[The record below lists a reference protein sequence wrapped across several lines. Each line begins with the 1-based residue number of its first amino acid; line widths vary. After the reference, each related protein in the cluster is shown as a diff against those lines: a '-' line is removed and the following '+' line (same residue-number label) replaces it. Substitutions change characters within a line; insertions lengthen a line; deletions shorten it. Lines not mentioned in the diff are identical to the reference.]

1 MPMDTIQESD
11 LSDLWQ
17 DALSLLARKQLPEAT
32 LAMLRSCTPQSLEEG
47 TLVLAT
53 DMRLVQKKALA
64 NQALIEECLTQ
75 AAFEPIAIRVQFDQ
89 SIPAPAP
96 IQAPVAPPVTQAAA
110 PAPAPVVETASS
122 SSEMTLWE
130 SVDDEMLKS
139 CRATSPLIDQIS
151 DNDSNLTFERFVQG
165 DENIFAYQAALQV
178 AEGENKAYNPLF
190 IYGKSG
196 LGKTHLLRAIQNYI
210 EKNDYSRICVYK
222 ESTTFIDDYV
232 RAMKDREHGAPETLK
247 RDYHNIDVLII
258 DDIQKMAGAGR
269 TIDFFFDTF
278 NFLTANGKQI
288 VLAADRSPA
297 QLGMGKDHFDERVT
311 SRIDSGFTTSISV
324 PNYELKVRL
333 INTFVERLSR
343 ETLSNQSSTPP
354 GKLSLEDQKFMAEQ
368 AGSNIRVIEGFCQSC
383 IIQAGVRQAN
393 GQEFTHDD
401 IQKIAREKWPIN
413 RHSITID
420 EIQRTVEHFYDVSH
434 TDLIGNKR
442 NKELMEPRHVCIW
455 LAREL
460 TDNTLADIGK
470 RFGGRTHATVKHSIS
485 WVEETRRKD
494 KNLYERIDRVREGVI
509 NNS

>member
-1 MPMDTIQESD
+1 MDTIQESD
-11 LSDLWQ
+11 LGDLWQ
-17 DALSLLARKQLPEAT
+17 DTLSLLARKQLAEAT
-32 LAMLRSCTPQSLEEG
+32 LAMLRSCSPRTLEDG
-47 TLVLAT
+47 KLILST

-64 NQALIEECLTQ
+64 LQDTIEECLTQ
-75 AAFEPIAIRVQFDQ
+75 AAFEPLQITVQLDQ
-89 SIPAPAP
+89 SDHVPAPKPSYAP
-96 IQAPVAPPVTQAAA
+96 
-110 PAPAPVVETASS
+110 TASAQLTGEEQNAKPYPATHS
-122 SSEMTLWE
+122 DMTIWE
-130 SVDDEMLKS
+130 SVDEQAPKTRRDDN
-139 CRATSPLIDQIS
+139 PLFERIS

-210 EKNDYSRICVYK
+210 QRNDPSRLCIYK

-232 RAMKDREHGAPETLK
+232 QAMKDREHGAPEALK
-247 RDYHNIDVLII
+247 RNYHDIDVLII

-278 NFLTANGKQI
+278 NYLTANGKQI

-324 PNYELKVRL
+324 PNYELKLRL

-343 ETLSNQSSTPP
+343 ETLNNQFSSQP
-354 GKLSLEDQKFMAEQ
+354 GHLTQEDQKFMAEQ
-368 AGSNIRVIEGFCQSC
+368 AGTNIRVIEGFCQSC
-383 IIQAGVRQAN
+383 LIRAGNRQAN

-401 IQKIAREKWPIN
+401 IQQIAREKWPIN
-413 RHSITID
+413 RHSITVE
-420 EIQRTVEHFYDVSH
+420 EIQRTIEHFYDVSH
-434 TDLIGNKR
+434 ADLIGNKR

-470 RFGGRTHATVKHSIS
+470 RFGGRTHATVKHSIG

-494 KNLYERIDRVREGVI
+494 KNLYERIERIREGVI

>member
-1 MPMDTIQESD
+1 MDTIQESD
-11 LSDLWQ
+11 LWDLWQ
-17 DALSLLARKQLPEAT
+17 DTLSLLARENLAEAT
-32 LAMLRSCTPQSLEEG
+32 LAMFRSCMPRSLEDG

-53 DMRLVQKKALA
+53 DMRLVQKNVLK
-64 NQALIEECLTQ
+64 NQEIIEDCLTR
-75 AAFEPIAIRVQFDQ
+75 AAFEPIRVAVMLDRNGADKPSVPTAA
-89 SIPAPAP
+89 SITPQT
-96 IQAPVAPPVTQAAA
+96 I
-110 PAPAPVVETASS
+110 ESWSS
-122 SSEMTLWE
+122 TSSPDMTLWE
-130 SVDDEMLKS
+130 SVDEQKPPARRELN
-139 CRATSPLIDQIS
+139 PLVERIS
-151 DNDSNLTFERFVQG
+151 DNDSSLTFERFVQG

-210 EKNDYSRICVYK
+210 QRNDYTRICVYK

-232 RAMKDREHGAPETLK
+232 QAMKDREHGAPEALK
-247 RDYHNIDVLII
+247 RNYHDIDVLII
-258 DDIQKMAGAGR
+258 DDIQKMAGADR

-278 NFLTANGKQI
+278 NYLTANGKQI

-324 PNYELKVRL
+324 PNYELKLRL
-333 INTFVERLSR
+333 INTFVERLGR
-343 ETLSNQSSTPP
+343 ETLTNHHSATP
-354 GKLSLEDQKFMAEQ
+354 GYLSPEDQKYMADQ
-368 AGSNIRVIEGFCQSC
+368 AGTNIRVIEGFCQSC
-383 IIQAGVRQAN
+383 LIKAGSRQAM

-401 IQKIAREKWPIN
+401 IQQIAREKWPIN
-413 RHSITID
+413 RHSISVE
-420 EIQRTVEHFYDVSH
+420 EIQRAIEHFYDVSH
-434 TDLIGNKR
+434 ADLIGNKR

-455 LAREL
+455 LSREL

-485 WVEETRRKD
+485 WVEDTRRKD
-494 KNLYERIDRVREGVI
+494 KSLYERIERVKEGVL

>member
-1 MPMDTIQESD
+1 METIQESD
-11 LSDLWQ
+11 LGDLWQ
-17 DALSLLARKQLPEAT
+17 DTLSLLARKELAEAT
-32 LAMLRSCTPQSLEEG
+32 LAMLRSCAPCAIEDG

-53 DMRLVQKKALA
+53 DMRLVQKKAIA
-64 NQALIEECLTQ
+64 NQKIIEECLSQ
-75 AAFEPIAIRVQFDQ
+75 AAFEPLSIRVELDQ
-89 SIPAPAP
+89 S
-96 IQAPVAPPVTQAAA
+96 AATA
-110 PAPAPVVETASS
+110 PAPAPAPASFAPTPTTETWLGTSS
-122 SSEMTLWE
+122 SDMTIWE
-130 SVDDEMLKS
+130 SVEEQNP
-139 CRATSPLIDQIS
+139 RARLTNNPLFERIS
-151 DNDSNLTFERFVQG
+151 DNDSSLTFERFVQG

-210 EKNDYSRICVYK
+210 QRNDFSRLCVYK

-232 RAMKDREHGAPETLK
+232 QAMKDREHGAPEALK
-247 RDYHNIDVLII
+247 RNYHDIDVLII

-278 NFLTANGKQI
+278 NYLTANGKQI

-324 PNYELKVRL
+324 PNYELKLRL

-343 ETLSNQSSTPP
+343 ETLNNQSSTPP
-354 GKLSLEDQKFMAEQ
+354 GRLSPEDQKFMADQ
-368 AGSNIRVIEGFCQSC
+368 AGTNIRVIEGFCQSC
-383 IIQAGVRQAN
+383 LIQAGLRQAN

-401 IQKIAREKWPIN
+401 IQRIAREKWPIN

-470 RFGGRTHATVKHSIS
+470 RFGGRTHATVKHSIG

-494 KNLYERIDRVREGVI
+494 KNLYERIDRVREGVL

>member
-1 MPMDTIQESD
+1 MDTIQESD
-11 LSDLWQ
+11 LGDLWQ
-17 DALSLLARKQLPEAT
+17 DTLSLLARQQLAEAT
-32 LAMLRSCTPQSLEEG
+32 LAMLRSCTPTSLEDG
-47 TLVLAT
+47 TLVLST
-53 DMRLVQKKALA
+53 DMRLVQKKTLS
-64 NQALIEECLTQ
+64 NQALIEECLSQ
-75 AAFEPIAIRVQFDQ
+75 AAFEPLTIRVQLDQ
-89 SIPAPAP
+89 SMPPAA
-96 IQAPVAPPVTQAAA
+96 VATPSF
-110 PAPAPVVETASS
+110 ETIASPTTETWPSTSS
-122 SSEMTLWE
+122 SDLTMWE
-130 SVDDEMLKS
+130 SVDDQPHM
-139 CRATSPLIDQIS
+139 RHATNPLLERIS

-210 EKNDYSRICVYK
+210 QRNDYPRICVYK

-232 RAMKDREHGAPETLK
+232 KAMKDREHGAPETLK
-247 RDYHNIDVLII
+247 NNYHNIDVLII

-278 NFLTANGKQI
+278 NYLTANGKQI

-311 SRIDSGFTTSISV
+311 SRIDSGFTTNISV
-324 PNYELKVRL
+324 PSYELKLRL

-343 ETLSNQSSTPP
+343 ETLNNQFSGQP
-354 GKLSLEDQKFMAEQ
+354 GRLSQDDQKFMAEQ
-368 AGSNIRVIEGFCQSC
+368 AGTNIRVIEGFCQSC
-383 IIQAGVRQAN
+383 LIQAGARQSK
-393 GQEFTHDD
+393 GQAFTHDD
-401 IQKIAREKWPIN
+401 IQRIAREKWPIN
-413 RHSITID
+413 RHSITIE
-420 EIQRTVEHFYDVSH
+420 EIQRAVEHYYDISH

-455 LAREL
+455 LTREL
-460 TDNTLADIGK
+460 TDTTLADIGK
-470 RFGGRTHATVKHSIS
+470 RFGGRTHATVKHSIG

-494 KNLYERIDRVREGVI
+494 RNLNERIDKVKEEVI